1 MAEYNG
7 WKNYETWLVN
17 IWYGDSYSE
26 YYLAEFREGD
36 LLSKVSADDV
46 RDYVESALELEDT
59 LPSGLVTDLVGN
71 AMSKVDWHRLAEHVE
86 ELLQY
91 EMENAA

>member
-26 YYLAEFREGD
+26 YYLERFREGD

-46 RDYVESALELEDT
+46 RDYVESALELEGT
-59 LPSGLVTDLVGN
+59 LPSGLVTDLLGN
-71 AMSKVDWHRLAEHVE
+71 AMSQVDWHRLAEHVE

>member
-17 IWYGDSYSE
+17 IWYGDNYNE
-26 YYLAEFREGD
+26 YFLEQFREGD
-36 LLSKVSADDV
+36 LLSKVSAAEV
-46 RDYVESALELEDT
+46 RDHVESYLELDGT
-59 LPSGLVTDLVGN
+59 LPSGLVTDLLGN

-86 ELLQY
+86 EMLQY

>member
-36 LLSKVSADDV
+36 LLSKVRADEV
-46 RDYVESALELEDT
+46 RHYVESALELDDT

-71 AMSKVDWHRLAEHVE
+71 AMSQVDWHRLAEHVE

>member
-36 LLSKVSADDV
+36 LLSKVRADEV
-46 RDYVESALELEDT
+46 RHYVESALESDT
-59 LPSGLVTDLVGN
+59 PENGFVTDLFN
-71 AMSKVDWHRLAEHVE
+71 DAMSKVDWHRLAEHVE